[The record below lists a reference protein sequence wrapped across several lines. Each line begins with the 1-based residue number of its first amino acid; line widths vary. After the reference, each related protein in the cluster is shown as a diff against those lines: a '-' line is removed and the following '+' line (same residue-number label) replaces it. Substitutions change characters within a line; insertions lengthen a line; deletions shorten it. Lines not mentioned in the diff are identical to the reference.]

1 METRYILSRGRRT
14 NARALREALLAGA
27 ALLIAGSALIAFL
40 GESSSSALRLQL
52 EEWLS
57 QSSGALANSIDTA
70 RFARLQRPEQEGGP
84 AYDSLY
90 RLIRGYRDLN
100 PAFRYAYTCRAA
112 QGGVFFVVDGSPP
125 GDAERDGVED
135 HASLMQPYP
144 EASEALRRVLREGG
158 SQADKRPYRDAW
170 GEFQS
175 GCTAIRGP
183 GGLILGAACV
193 DMDLK
198 ALSKRL
204 SIIHRTEWTG
214 YALSFA
220 LALAAFL
227 FILDFRARER
237 RSQARLE
244 DVSADRERQNRA
256 LKESAGLLLEAQR
269 LAGIGHWTCYFD
281 EDRMDWS
288 EEVYRIHDWDPV
300 LPPPRPSELSSRS
313 LPEDRAVIKAAIGRA
328 METSAAVEFNYRLRI
343 ADGSVR
349 SLLVRF
355 TPERDP
361 ATGRVFFKGVTQDMT
376 RWRSIEAA
384 LLEAK
389 EKAEAATRA
398 KSEFLA
404 VMSHEIRTP
413 MNGILGMA
421 HLLRDTGLT
430 DDQASLA
437 DTLLESGEHL
447 ISLINDILDFS
458 KIEAGRMEMEC
469 VAFDLERLCLS
480 VCGILQEK
488 AITHGVRLTSR
499 IGPGARRVLGDPGR
513 LRQVLF
519 NLLGN
524 AIKFSPH
531 GEVKLDVSL
540 VPDRPDNVVFAVTD
554 NGVGMNED
562 QLNRLFQPFV
572 QASIS
577 TARNFGG
584 TGLGLAITSR
594 LVYLMGG
601 VIGVESRPAHGAT
614 FKVELTL
621 PPARMESPP
630 GEAAAPEAP
639 PIRLEG
645 LRVLVVDDE
654 AKGSQAIRAILEELG
669 MEVLEVDSAPAARSL
684 LERCAAE
691 GKAVDLAILDWRMP
705 DEDGMELCRSIR
717 GGGPHAGLPLML
729 VSFATARGD
738 LAAARA
744 AGFDAFLVKPLDRA
758 ILAGAFRLMLRGP
771 RGSDGIIT
779 RYTVEETVAVRPPA
793 APAADWSKAPPR
805 VLLAEDNAVNQMV
818 AVRMLEKMGCRVEVA
833 ADGEA
838 ALRALAQG
846 EFDLVLMDCV
856 MPVMDGYDAARAI
869 RAREAGS
876 GKRLPIVACTANVTQ
891 EEVVRCR
898 EAGMDDFLGKPYRPE
913 NMKVMI
919 GKWSGREGALAA
931 PRPDGIP
938 GPTPQSR

>member
-1 METRYILSRGRRT
+1 METRSIPSRGRRT
-14 NARALREALLAGA
+14 NARGLREALLAGA
-27 ALLIAGSALIAFL
+27 VLLFAGSGLIAYL

-57 QSSGALANSIDTA
+57 QSSRALANSIDTA
-70 RFARLQRPEQEGGP
+70 RFARLQRPEQEGSEPYG
-84 AYDSLY
+84 YLY
-90 RLIRGYRDLN
+90 HLIRGYRDLN

-112 QGGVFFVVDGSPP
+112 QGGVYFVVDGTPP

-135 HASLMQPYP
+135 HAALMQAYP
-144 EASEALRRVLREGG
+144 EASEALRHVLREGG
-158 SQADKRPYRDAW
+158 SRADRHPYRDAW

-183 GGLILGAACV
+183 GGAILGAACV

-198 ALSKRL
+198 ELGKRL
-204 SIIHRTEWTG
+204 SIIHKTEWTG
-214 YALSFA
+214 YALSFL

-227 FILDFRARER
+227 FILEFRARER

-244 DVSADRERQNRA
+244 DASAERERQNEA
-256 LKESAGLLLEAQR
+256 LKESEALLLEAQR
-269 LAGIGHWTCYFD
+269 MAGIGHWTCYPD
-281 EDRMDWS
+281 EDRMIWS
-288 EEVYRIHDWDPV
+288 QEVYRIHDRDPA
-300 LPPPRPSELSSRS
+300 LPPPRPSELTSGS
-313 LPEDRAVIKAAIGRA
+313 LPEDRAGIEAAVGRA
-328 METSAAVEFNYRLRI
+328 MEGFAAVEFTYRLRVT
-343 ADGSVR
+343 DGSTR

-355 TPERDP
+355 TPMREP
-361 ATGRVFFKGVTQDMT
+361 SSGRVIYKGVTQDMT
-376 RWRSIEAA
+376 RWRAIEAA
-384 LLEAK
+384 LREAK

-430 DDQASLA
+430 DDQARLA

-469 VAFDLERLCLS
+469 VPFDLERLCNS

-488 AITHGVRLTSR
+488 AITYGVRLSSR
-499 IGPGARRVLGDPGR
+499 IAPGARRVLGDPGR

-531 GEVKLDVSL
+531 GEVKLNVTL
-540 VPDRPDNVVFAVTD
+540 AEDRPENVVFAVTD
-554 NGVGMNED
+554 TGVGMNED

-572 QASIS
+572 QASVS

-601 VIGVESRPAHGAT
+601 VIGVESRPGEGAT
-614 FKVELTL
+614 FTVELTL
-621 PPARMESPP
+621 PPARMERSP
-630 GEAAAPEAP
+630 GEPAFPGAA

-645 LRVLVVDDE
+645 LTVLVVDDE
-654 AKGSQAIRAILEELG
+654 AKGSQAISALLAELG
-669 MEVLEVDSAPAARSL
+669 MAVLEVDSAPAARSL

-691 GKAVDLAILDWRMP
+691 GKAVDVAILDWRMP

-717 GGGPHAGLPLML
+717 GGSTHAGLPLML

-744 AGFDAFLVKPLDRA
+744 AGFDAFLVKPLDQA
-758 ILAGAFRLMLRGP
+758 ILAGALRLMLG
-771 RGSDGIIT
+771 GHSGGESIIT
-779 RYTVEETVAVRPPA
+779 RYTVEESAAVRPPA

-838 ALRALAQG
+838 TLRALSKGA
-846 EFDLVLMDCV
+846 FDLVLMDCV

-869 RAREAGS
+869 RAGEAGN
-876 GKRLPIVACTANVTQ
+876 GKRIPIVACTANVTP
-891 EEVVRCR
+891 EEIVRCR

-919 GKWSGREGALAA
+919 GKWAGREGAVAVPLA
-931 PRPDGIP
+931 
-938 GPTPQSR
+938 